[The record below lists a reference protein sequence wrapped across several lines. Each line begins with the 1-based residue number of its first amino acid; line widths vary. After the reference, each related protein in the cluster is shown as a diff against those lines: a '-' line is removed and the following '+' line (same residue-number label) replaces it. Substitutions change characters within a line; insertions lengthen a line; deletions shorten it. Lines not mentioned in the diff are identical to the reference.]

1 MLKRYLI
8 KLYIKFH
15 KKTVVGKILNFIG
28 KIVFGKIAFV
38 TGYDP
43 NGKEFYKTTNTRS
56 LDKLFVTLKETGYT
70 ELEEHTD
77 VDGVEN
83 ALKSLAVQ
91 RRRNS

>member
-1 MLKRYLI
+1 MLKRFII
-8 KLYIKFH
+8 KQYIKFH
-15 KKTVVGKILNFIG
+15 KKTVVGKIFNFIG

-43 NGKEFYKTTNTRS
+43 NGKEFYKTTTTRS
-56 LDKLFVTLKETGYT
+56 LDKLFVKLKETGYS

-77 VDGVEN
+77 VESVEN
-83 ALKSLAVQ
+83 ALKSLAVN